1 MIVAVGVSSPI
12 PSKNEIK
19 HITLAVNR
27 KNGGKPFLSNKL
39 KQWSPTNPL
48 TLKGIIKEV
57 Q

>member
-1 MIVAVGVSSPI
+1 MITF
-12 PSKNEIK
+12 KEYLDQK
-19 HITLAVNR
+19 QQ
-27 KNGGKPFLSNKL
+27 KPFLSNKL